1 MREQMM
7 KSTSH
12 SRKKPIN
19 FRLTHQ
25 ALMILALLEKKL
37 HTSKTA
43 VIEKALQFYADQKLK
58 CDNPLMQY
66 AGMLSD
72 KESDDMLIVIQS
84 DRKNKTLKTKL

>member
-1 MREQMM
+1 M
-7 KSTSH
+7 KASPR

-58 CDNPLMQY
+58 FDNPLMQY
-66 AGMLSD
+66 AGILSE
-72 KESDDMLIVIQS
+72 KESDDMLVAIKS
-84 DRKNKTLKTKL
+84 DRKNKKIKTKL

>member
-1 MREQMM
+1 M
-7 KSTSH
+7 KPTSR

-25 ALMILALLEKKL
+25 ALLVLALLEKKL

-58 CDNPLMQY
+58 YDNPLMQY

-72 KESDDMLIVIQS
+72 HESDEMLVAIKR
-84 DRKNKTLKTKL
+84 DRKNKTIKIKL